1 MSIPKILRSIFHSS
15 NKKKTASLAKER
27 LQIIISHERVERDGV
42 GYLPQL
48 QKELIAVITKY
59 VDIDP
64 AAIKVAL
71 DKQGNN
77 AVLELNVTLPA
88 IKKEVAA

>member
-1 MSIPKILRSIFHSS
+1 MSISNILRSIFHVS
-15 NKKKTASLAKER
+15 NKKPTASLAKER
-27 LQIIISHERVERDGV
+27 LQIIISHERIQRDGAS
-42 GYLPQL
+42 YLPQL